1 MDVPKEAV
9 EGRWNQQ
16 MVFAAVVKEEV
27 DGKEV
32 FKSRIKQGM
41 SYSYLTFVNIFGSKT
56 LHPKP
61 LENIPKYKHQV

>member
-16 MVFAAVVKEEV
+16 MVFAAVVQEEV

-32 FKSRIKQGM
+32 FTSRIKQGM
-41 SYSYLTFVNIFGSKT
+41 SYSNIV
-56 LHPKP
+56 
-61 LENIPKYKHQV
+61 I